1 MADYQRSKKRSSHQ
15 YVSINLWKKYRGDMA
30 MKIPQYVTV
39 SEVKRICKELGLR
52 DWTKI
57 KVPKVTAKEAAVI
70 LKIVNVKKMGIAL
83 EEFRMG
89 LEVELEHGTVFD
101 DANVTNNHPIL
112 TGMIVLSHMKEM
124 LDYYKRL
131 DVAEVDGDLLKAV
144 LSGNLKKIETKYQKL
159 IQAQAALNKIV
170 SAQLK

>member
-1 MADYQRSKKRSSHQ
+1 M
-15 YVSINLWKKYRGDMA
+15 

-39 SEVKRICKELGLR
+39 SEVKRVCKELGLR

-57 KVPKVTAKEAAVI
+57 KKPNVTVKEAAVI
-70 LKIVNVKKMGIAL
+70 MKVVNVKKMPIVL
-83 EEFRMG
+83 EDFRMG
-89 LEVELEHGTVFD
+89 LEVELEHGTMFD

-112 TGMIVLSHMKEM
+112 TGMIVLAHMKET

-131 DVAEVDGDLLKAV
+131 DIAEIEGDLLKAV
-144 LSGNLKKIETKYQKL
+144 LAKNIDKILTKYKKL
-159 IQAQAALNKIV
+159 IKAQAALNKIV

>member
-1 MADYQRSKKRSSHQ
+1 
-15 YVSINLWKKYRGDMA
+15 MA

-39 SEVKRICKELGLR
+39 AEVKRVCKELGLS

-57 KVPKVTAKEAAVI
+57 KEPKVTTKEADVI

-83 EEFRMG
+83 EDFRMG
-89 LEVELEHGTVFD
+89 LEVELEHGTMFD

-112 TGMIVLSHMKEM
+112 TGMIVLAHMKET
-124 LDYYKRL
+124 LDYYERL
-131 DVAEVDGDLLKAV
+131 DVAEIEGDLLKAV
-144 LSGNLKKIETKYQKL
+144 LSKNLDKIETKYKKL
-159 IQAQAALNKIV
+159 IKAQAALNKVV